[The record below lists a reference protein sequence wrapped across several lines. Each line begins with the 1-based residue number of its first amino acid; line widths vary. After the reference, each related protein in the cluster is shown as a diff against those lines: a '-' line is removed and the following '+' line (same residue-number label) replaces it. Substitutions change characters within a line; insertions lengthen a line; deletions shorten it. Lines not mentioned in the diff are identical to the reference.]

1 MTVWRLARRAFAK
14 NGRQAYSGFGAAQ
27 RGARWNSRGFAVA
40 YASDSPAL
48 ALLEYLSHI
57 DRTLLP
63 TDLCYYAAEIP
74 DGEVR
79 TLVTLPAG
87 WDAVPS
93 TGASVRAGDA
103 WLEARSSLALKV
115 PSAIVPRQY
124 NVLINPLHD
133 AFARIAYERAIPH
146 VVDARLVEGFS

>member
-1 MTVWRLARRAFAK
+1 
-14 NGRQAYSGFGAAQ
+14 
-27 RGARWNSRGFAVA
+27 
-40 YASDSPAL
+40 
-48 ALLEYLSHI
+48 
-57 DRTLLP
+57 
-63 TDLCYYAAEIP
+63 
-74 DGEVR
+74 
-79 TLVTLPAG
+79 VTLPAG

-124 NVLINPLHD
+124 NVLVNPLHD
-133 AFARIAYERAIPH
+133 AFARIAYERAIPY